1 MEWILLSSCLPQK
14 TTKLNKIDFYILME
28 KAEQRMLHRV
38 TRWLCETMAQPI
50 FVHIN
55 MYLLLY
61 KENVPPELEQG
72 TYVIQTDQRKQL
84 QEANNSPIWSPFWW
98 ISKFT
103 KINQN

>member
-1 MEWILLSSCLPQK
+1 
-14 TTKLNKIDFYILME
+14 
-28 KAEQRMLHRV
+28 
-38 TRWLCETMAQPI
+38 MAQPI